1 MMYNNQENISEVHS
15 IAAKVLKSEWIVT
28 VAEIGNKKARA
39 FWEKQLPEEKRPSLS
54 DTPSGK
60 ELIDYNYSL
69 VWAAFLKQKYIQHL
83 WIPASK

>member
-1 MMYNNQENISEVHS
+1 MHS
-15 IAAKVLKSEWIVT
+15 ISAKVLKSEWIVT

-60 ELIDYNYSL
+60 I
-69 VWAAFLKQKYIQHL
+69 
-83 WIPASK
+83 

>member
-1 MMYNNQENISEVHS
+1 MHS

-39 FWEKQLPEEKRPSLS
+39 FWEKQLPEDKRPSLS
-54 DTPSGK
+54 DTPS
-60 ELIDYNYSL
+60 

>member
-1 MMYNNQENISEVHS
+1 MSCLSTSSSSIRCKESIRRIYNQQENISEVHS

-60 ELIDYNYSL
+60 
-69 VWAAFLKQKYIQHL
+69 K
-83 WIPASK
+83 

>member
-1 MMYNNQENISEVHS
+1 MYNNQENISEVHS

-54 DTPSGK
+54 DTPGGK
-60 ELIDYNYSL
+60 
-69 VWAAFLKQKYIQHL
+69 K
-83 WIPASK
+83 

>member
-1 MMYNNQENISEVHS
+1 MSCLSTSSSSIRCKEYNRVSYNQQENISEVHS

-60 ELIDYNYSL
+60 
-69 VWAAFLKQKYIQHL
+69 K
-83 WIPASK
+83 